1 MPKAASARRKAVSGQ
16 QRRGWSGNKAFPAAG
31 RVFIPQFRG
40 VSAMPYSWLLP
51 ALCAAFLLVMSPAS
65 DATKVSVPID
75 KAIEVCGISGGQ
87 GWVDVRMRWSVRGP
101 GGSRFLRKASIRA
114 DGRKVMTYLTFFNEP
129 GAMTQDSSL
138 VGKTAPCPVL
148 TAAQGGQGCGFKPD
162 RMPLRPRSAFRAPGC
177 GGNGTR
183 AEAASR
189 L

>member
-75 KAIEVCGISGGQ
+75 KAIEARQ
-87 GWVDVRMRWSVRGP
+87 
-101 GGSRFLRKASIRA
+101 KAVA
-114 DGRKVMTYLTFFNEP
+114 QAEK
-129 GAMTQDSSL
+129 AA
-138 VGKTAPCPVL
+138 APK
-148 TAAQGGQGCGFKPD
+148 AK
-162 RMPLRPRSAFRAPGC
+162 PLRPASLPR
-177 GGNGTR
+177 GGVDATEQR
-183 AEAASR
+183 EA
-189 L
+189 